1 MRQIIKKL
9 KNHPKVIFMIFLL
22 IVGVLFIGLIF
33 MLTKQYFI
41 KTEPEAKRY
50 DNIREII
57 NIAEPQSLDETQTD
71 PEIEGRSKTTIKNRY
86 LLFENMDMETVE
98 FAQNQLEDLAMF
110 LLDLKEQAF
119 VTEQG
124 LAQQNDIE
132 AYFTNNQDMIL
143 KFLGQI
149 NLKEFEKFSNAH
161 KQEDINL
168 TLNEDFTQLKGA
180 GLVLFRLTS
189 GSLEIECTLGLEKKT
204 FISQL
209 IKY

>member
-1 MRQIIKKL
+1 MNLRHIIKKL
-9 KNHPKVIFMIFLL
+9 KNHPKVIFMILGL

-41 KTEPEAKRY
+41 KTEPVAKRY
-50 DNIREII
+50 DKIKEIT
-57 NIAEPQSLDETQTD
+57 NIAKPQALVETQPD

-86 LLFENMDMETVE
+86 LLFENMDMEMVE
-98 FAQNQLEDLAMF
+98 FAQNQLEDLAVF

-119 VTEQG
+119 DEQ
-124 LAQQNDIE
+124 AQQNDIE
-132 AYFTNNQDMIL
+132 AYFTTNQDMIL
-143 KFLGQI
+143 KFLGEI
-149 NLKEFEKFSNAH
+149 SLKEFEKLSNALV
-161 KQEDINL
+161 QEDINL

>member
-1 MRQIIKKL
+1 
-9 KNHPKVIFMIFLL
+9 
-22 IVGVLFIGLIF
+22 
-33 MLTKQYFI
+33 
-41 KTEPEAKRY
+41 PEAKRY
-50 DNIREII
+50 DKIKGIT
-57 NIAEPQSLDETQTD
+57 NIAEPQALVETQTD

-110 LLDLKEQAF
+110 LLDLKEQSF
-119 VTEQG
+119 
-124 LAQQNDIE
+124 AQQNDIE
-132 AYFTNNQDMIL
+132 AYFTTNQDMIL
-143 KFLGQI
+143 RFLGEI
-149 NLKEFEKFSNAH
+149 NLKEFEKFSNAL

-180 GLVLFRLTS
+180 GLVLFSLSS

>member
-1 MRQIIKKL
+1 
-9 KNHPKVIFMIFLL
+9 MILVL

-33 MLTKQYFI
+33 MLTKQYFS

-50 DNIREII
+50 DKIKEIT
-57 NIAEPQSLDETQTD
+57 NIAEPQALVETQTD

-132 AYFTNNQDMIL
+132 VYFTNNQDMIL
-143 KFLGQI
+143 KFLGEI
-149 NLKEFEKFSNAH
+149 NLKEFGKFSNAL
-161 KQEDINL
+161 KQENIDL
-168 TLNEDFTQLKGA
+168 SLNEDFTQLKGA